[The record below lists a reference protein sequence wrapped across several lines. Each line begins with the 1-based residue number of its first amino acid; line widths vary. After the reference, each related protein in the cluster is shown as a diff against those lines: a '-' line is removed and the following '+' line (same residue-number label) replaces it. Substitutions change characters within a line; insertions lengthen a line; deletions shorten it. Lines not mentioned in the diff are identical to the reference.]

1 MVQED
6 GTGTGTGGF
15 VVVVAAATV
24 VSVEDVLAGLVRIGS
39 FVVANDNLSCSSSAA
54 FAAAVAASTIAATA
68 TVAFNVNN
76 RIPTVMRKN
85 EIPVG

>member
-1 MVQED
+1 VVQED
-6 GTGTGTGGF
+6 GTGGF

-54 FAAAVAASTIAATA
+54 FAAAAAASTYRRDNYYCFQCQDSSNCT
-68 TVAFNVNN
+68 
-76 RIPTVMRKN
+76 
-85 EIPVG
+85 EEE